1 MNTDLVKLSEERE
14 SVHGHF
20 DDNAVVMDS
29 LIQVATESKN
39 WKTKLSPKQRS
50 SVIYLFSKVARILTG
65 DPNHEDH
72 HVDAMN
78 YIRIGFSKNA
88 QDSPDDQILSPFVQK
103 AIYRVSQNLKD
114 GK

>member
-1 MNTDLVKLSEERE
+1 MSTDLVKLSEERE

-20 DDNAVVMDS
+20 DDNAIVMDA

-50 SVIYLFSKVARILTG
+50 SITYLFSKIARILTG
-65 DPNHEDH
+65 DPNYEDH

-78 YIRIGFSKNA
+78 YIRIGFSRKE
-88 QDSPDDQILSPFVQK
+88 QDSSDNSTLSPLVK
-103 AIYRVSQNLKD
+103 ESIYRVSHLKD
-114 GK
+114 